1 LPGPVLEDEGRKN
14 MTLTPVEDNETLCSV
29 WNSRQEKTV
38 DVRVS
43 YQKLQQSGC
52 KIYTISRIEELE

>member
-1 LPGPVLEDEGRKN
+1 